1 MNPTLPRTVEKAP
14 QEIRKGDMVLNHD
27 RRLFARVTY
36 ASLATNEITGRIIGA
51 AIQTDVMSRPT
62 LVLDGETVTV
72 AVNRPA
78 AQAWNTHV
86 IASNRADAS

>member
-1 MNPTLPRTVEKAP
+1 VNPSFPLTVEKAP

-51 AIQTDVMSRPT
+51 AIQTEVSRPV
-62 LVLDGETVTV
+62 LFLDGHTVTV
-72 AVNRPA
+72 AVDRA
-78 AQAWNTHV
+78 AAWAWNRHV